1 MTNEEYI
8 FQESQRLAKEGLIKY
23 TGREITIEL
32 PDGIT
37 QTIKETEAI
46 HTYEHWK
53 QLGFQVQ
60 RGSRAVTQ
68 LSIWKH
74 VNGRVNEETGS
85 QEPSRMFM
93 KKSSFFSASQVQ
105 AIA

>member
-1 MTNEEYI
+1 MTNEQYI
-8 FQESQRLAKEGLIKY
+8 FMESQRLAKEGLIKY
-23 TGREITIEL
+23 TGREYEVQL
-32 PDGIT
+32 PDGST
-37 QTIKETEAI
+37 QTVKETEAI

-60 RGSRAVTQ
+60 RGSKAVAQ
-68 LSIWKH
+68 LTIWKH
-74 VNGRVNEETGS
+74 VNGRVNDETGS
-85 QEPSRMFM
+85 QEPARMFM

>member
-1 MTNEEYI
+1 MTNEQYI
-8 FQESQRLAKEGLIKY
+8 FMESQKLAKEGKIKY
-23 TGREITIEL
+23 TGRVFETEL
-32 PDGIT
+32 PDGSKQIV
-37 QTIKETEAI
+37 KETEAI

-60 RGSRAVTQ
+60 RGQKAVAQ
-68 LSIWKH
+68 LNIWKH
-74 VNGRVNEETGS
+74 VNGRVNDETGS